1 MEKHIEAFKELILN
15 GQRGGRFHLT
25 TQSNN
30 RLQLLFF
37 KDKQSDKF
45 ILQAYEGSHWLWSSH
60 SATRWILA
68 KDFEKLI
75 NEYLW

>member
-1 MEKHIEAFKELILN
+1 MEKEIEAFKELILN

-25 TQSNN
+25 TPSNN

-37 KDKQSDKF
+37 KSKDSNKF
-45 ILQAYEGSHWLWSSH
+45 VLQAYENTFWLWTSH

-68 KDFEKLI
+68 KDFEELI